1 MEIINHEEEKGT
13 EEKGNEQE
21 NKKKKKIEIEGGITI
36 ENIVATAEIAE
47 NIDLGRIVMAFEGA
61 KYDQHRFPGLIYKD
75 IDLNV
80 SVLIFRSG
88 TMNITGVTNMEDLQ
102 NMVDMV
108 LQRLR
113 SAGVKVNEKPEV
125 KVMNIVALAT
135 VSENLDLPR
144 VAMGMGLENIEYE
157 PEQFPGLVYRQEKM
171 TFLLFSSGRVV
182 CTGAQEIQEIP
193 EGVRKL
199 KETLNM
205 FIEI

>member
-1 MEIINHEEEKGT
+1 MEIINHEEKNET

-21 NKKKKKIEIEGGITI
+21 NRIKKKIEIEDGIII
-36 ENIVATAEIAE
+36 ENIVATAKIAE

-61 KYDQHRFPGLIYKD
+61 EYNPKLFPGLIYKD
-75 IDLNV
+75 RGLNV
-80 SVLIFRSG
+80 SALIFRSG

-102 NMVDMV
+102 NMVDRV

-135 VSENLDLPR
+135 VSEKLDLPQ
-144 VAMGMGLENIEYE
+144 VAMGMGLENVEYE
-157 PEQFPGLVYRQEKM
+157 PEQFPGLVYRQEKL

-193 EGVRKL
+193 EGVRTL